1 MKKSI
6 TNINPK
12 SKKQEEKSTTYLKYL
27 IILQFILTIGLIIF
41 GIITI
46 FKTELVY
53 VFELFLGITLIVMG
67 INNHLIYKRKNLTIL
82 YFLIGLGAFILAI
95 LKLIG
100 L

>member
-6 TNINPK
+6 TNINPNGK
-12 SKKQEEKSTTYLKYL
+12 KIEKKVSKYPKYL
-27 IILQFILTIGLIIF
+27 IIIQLILTLTVIIF
-41 GIITI
+41 GIITL
-46 FKTELVY
+46 FKNELVY
-53 VFELFLGITLIVMG
+53 VFELILGITLIVMG